1 MLLLLL
7 DDDSSFN
14 YGSFAED
21 IYECAMKRLSA
32 ADIDQ
37 EVKERAITAMGQI
50 LANLGDCLESKL
62 SQCLPVYV
70 NRLNNEIT
78 RLTTVRALT
87 VISK

>member
-1 MLLLLL
+1 
-7 DDDSSFN
+7 
-14 YGSFAED
+14 
-21 IYECAMKRLSA
+21 MKRLSA

-87 VISK
+87 VISRQVNVHVHVMMYMLINIILSFF